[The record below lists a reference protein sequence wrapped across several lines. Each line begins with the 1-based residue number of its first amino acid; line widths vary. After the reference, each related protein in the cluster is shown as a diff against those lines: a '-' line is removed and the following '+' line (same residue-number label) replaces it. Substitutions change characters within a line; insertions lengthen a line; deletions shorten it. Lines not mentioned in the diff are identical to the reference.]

1 MNAGGML
8 KIILY
13 YGIAVYFVT
22 LPIMLWRL
30 LKVEVKAPVYH
41 TMAILLAPCSLCLVS
56 DLNVEQNPVQIVVYI
71 LYACVLASL
80 TFVIC
85 KLPKFFAFQ
94 FAPGFAGMTFPMA
107 IGIVASTKM
116 AGYLTNAGNEALGT
130 VVSQISGFQIYLTS
144 MLVGYVLLNFLIMA
158 LKIERK

>member
-1 MNAGGML
+1 MFIISHVKGEEEK
-8 KIILY
+8 KIC
-13 YGIAVYFVT
+13 
-22 LPIMLWRL
+22 R
-30 LKVEVKAPVYH
+30 
-41 TMAILLAPCSLCLVS
+41 
-56 DLNVEQNPVQIVVYI
+56 
-71 LYACVLASL
+71 
-80 TFVIC
+80 
-85 KLPKFFAFQ
+85 LPKFFAFQ